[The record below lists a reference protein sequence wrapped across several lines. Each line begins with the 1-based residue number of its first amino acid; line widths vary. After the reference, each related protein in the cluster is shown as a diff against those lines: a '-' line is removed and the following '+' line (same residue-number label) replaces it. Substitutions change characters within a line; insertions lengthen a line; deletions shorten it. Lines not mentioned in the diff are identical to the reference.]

1 VTNGLQNRMNGWRK
15 RIGYISPTV
24 LETIVH
30 DFFRFAPPGIG
41 FVGITSAIG
50 GWAKDQF
57 EMALNEVVEDAKYLA
72 VRKVDYIIHAG
83 TPLIVQRGKGADI
96 ELISRIREATGL
108 ESTTSIRSQILA
120 MQQLGIRRVAF
131 ASPYPEDVQRQTI
144 DFLRAHDFEIVKEAS
159 MNVGFMALQDVPP
172 HEIYRF
178 AGNVLRAAPDADGLY
193 IPCPQWQV
201 QEAVEAIERDFGKPV
216 VAGDPADFWAAFR
229 ALGIRDRIEGYGRLL
244 RSLSEG

>member
-1 VTNGLQNRMNGWRK
+1 MNPFQNTMNGWRK

-30 DFFRFAPPGIG
+30 DFFAFAPPGIG

-50 GWAKDQF
+50 GWAKNEF
-57 EMALNEVVEDAKYLA
+57 ERALAKTVEDAKYLA
-72 VRKVDYIIHAG
+72 VRKVDYVIHAG
-83 TPLIVQRGKGADI
+83 APLIVQRGKGADV

-108 ESTTSIRSQILA
+108 ESTTSIRSAILA
-120 MQQLGIRRVAF
+120 FQHLGLRRIAF
-131 ASPYPEDVQRQTI
+131 ASPYPEDVQHNTI
-144 DFLRAHDFEIVKEAS
+144 NFLRAHDFQVVKEAS

-178 AGNVLRAAPDADGLY
+178 AGSVLKAAPDADGLY

-216 VAGDPADFWAAFR
+216 IAGDPADFWAAFR
-229 ALGIRDRIEGYGRLL
+229 ALGIRDRIEGYGKLL
-244 RSLSEG
+244 RSLSE